1 MTSPLL
7 AQAAV
12 ITVLNQSSLP
22 TQNGHYIAPGTL
34 TFSLYS
40 LHWHPLPSFFYFF
53 EGVYFYFYIILK
65 TYELQVSNT
74 SLKTYNLPL
83 RESHVATIYVT
94 C

>member
-1 MTSPLL
+1 MISPLL

-34 TFSLYS
+34 KFSLYS
-40 LHWHPLPSFFYFF
+40 LHWHPLPSFIFLRVFTF
-53 EGVYFYFYIILK
+53 IFYIILK